1 MKLRVLNCLIVALA
15 ATAIAT
21 GPAYAVE
28 APSTA
33 STATPTAA
41 ASAAPKTTSTTP
53 YIEPQ
58 LSARVAATGKI
69 RVNVLSKT
77 RADMPDAAA
86 SGQVVRQLSRF
97 PLTTLHVDQAGLDR
111 LSKLPSVIS
120 VSEDKLARPS
130 LAESIPLI
138 GADKTRAAGKTGA
151 GSVVAVLDTGVAVNH
166 PFLKDRVLEEACFST
181 IDDNYSATS
190 LCPDGTA
197 AQEGPGSADTDQGP
211 CAVVALG
218 CAHGTHVAGIAVG
231 DGTGVAGAP
240 PAGVAPGAEVVAIQV
255 FTKFSS
261 ESVCGAGGA
270 PCVASFTSD
279 QVAGLEK
286 VLELKDDGVPLVA
299 ANLSLGDGL
308 FTAACDDDLRK
319 KVIDSLRAAGVATV
333 IAAGNSGYGA
343 AVAAPA
349 CVSSAITV
357 GATTDQDGVA
367 AFSNR
372 GPLLDLFAPG
382 VSIVSS
388 IPGGKWADMS
398 GTSMAAPHVTGA
410 LAVLRQAMPDATL
423 DQLETALKTTGK
435 AIAYN
440 GVTTPRIQVD
450 AAVLGKAPDAG
461 AWPVPYY
468 QNMKDTAIPDH
479 GTVTSSIAVAGL
491 LGSAPATTEVY
502 VDIHHSWRGELKIDL
517 LAPDGKVYPLQA
529 NDPNDSGDIIHE
541 TYQVNASA
549 SPASGTWKL
558 RVQDVEYLDTGFIDG
573 WSIRLPCFGN
583 WDDTAIPDPGV
594 AESGIV
600 LAWINGNAPTRSRVH
615 VEIDHTWRGDLKLD
629 LVAPDGKVY
638 PLRAADAKDG
648 TDNIDE
654 SYWVNASASAA
665 NGTWKLRAED
675 LAKGDKGFINGWTL
689 TL

>member
-1 MKLRVLNCLIVALA
+1 MKLRVLSSLIVALA

-21 GPAYAVE
+21 GPAYAAE
-28 APSTA
+28 APSPA
-33 STATPTAA
+33 APTAA
-41 ASAAPKTTSTTP
+41 ASAAQQTTSAAP

-58 LSARVAATGKI
+58 LSARVAAAGKI
-69 RVNVLSKT
+69 RVNVVSRT

-86 SGQVVRQLSRF
+86 SGQVVQQLSRF
-97 PLTTLHVDQAGLDR
+97 PVVTLHVDQAGLDR
-111 LSKLPSVIS
+111 LAKLPNVVSVT
-120 VSEDKLARPS
+120 EDRPMRAS

-166 PFLKDRVLEEACFST
+166 PFLKDRVLEEACFSP

-197 AQEGPGSADTDQGP
+197 AQEGPGSADSDQGP
-211 CAVVALG
+211 CADVALD
-218 CAHGTHVAGIAVG
+218 CDHGTHVAGIAVG
-231 DGTGVAGAP
+231 NGTGVTGAP
-240 PAGVAPGAEVVAIQV
+240 PAGVAPGAELVAIQV
-255 FTKFSS
+255 FSKFSS
-261 ESVCGAGGA
+261 EDVCGPGAA
-270 PCVASFTSD
+270 PCVLSFTSA
-279 QVAGLEK
+279 QLAGLEK
-286 VLELKDDGVPLVA
+286 VLELKNEGVPLVA
-299 ANLSLGDGL
+299 ANLSLGSGQY
-308 FTAACDDDLRK
+308 TAACDDVLYK
-319 KVIDSLRAAGVATV
+319 TVIDSLRTAGVATV
-333 IAAGNSGYGA
+333 VAAGNDGFGA

-349 CVSSAITV
+349 CVSSAIAV

-372 GPLLDLFAPG
+372 GALLDLFAPG

-388 IPGGKWADMS
+388 VPGGKWASLS

-410 LAVLRQAMPDATL
+410 LAVLRQAMPNATL
-423 DQLETALKTTGK
+423 DQLETALKSTGK
-435 AIAYN
+435 SIAYN

-450 AAVLGKAPDAG
+450 AAVLGKSPDPG
-461 AWPVPYY
+461 AWPIPYY
-468 QNMKDTAIPDH
+468 ENMKDTAIPDH
-479 GTVTSSIAVAGL
+479 GTVTSSIAVSGL
-491 LGSAPATTEVY
+491 MGTAPATTEVY

-517 LAPDGKVYPLQA
+517 IAPDNKVYPLQA

-541 TYQVNASA
+541 TYTVNASA

-573 WSIRLPCFGN
+573 WWIRLPCFGN

-594 AESGIV
+594 AESSIV
-600 LAWINGNAPTRSRVH
+600 LAWLNGNAPTRTRVH
-615 VEIDHTWRGDLKLD
+615 VEIDHTWRGDLKID
-629 LVAPDGKVY
+629 LVAPDNKVY
-638 PLRAADAKDG
+638 PLRAADPKDG

-654 SYWVNASASAA
+654 NYWVNANVSPAS
-665 NGTWKLRAED
+665 GTWKLRVED